1 MNKISVF
8 LIVASLLLVTAC
20 SRPAPPP
27 PPEVA
32 RPAKIFTVEGPDAL
46 LIRSFPGE
54 VRASDVADLA
64 FRVGG
69 ELIEFPAGR
78 GIEVRQGDLLARLDP
93 SDYRAALNQ
102 ARAEYDLSVA
112 QFKRSAELI
121 GRQLISQADYD
132 QRLAIMKVAES
143 NLERAQNNLDY
154 TQLFAPFDGVVA
166 RRLAENFESVSPG
179 QVVLII
185 QTIKMIDVLVDV
197 PESIIARVER
207 TQSNRDPQPVQ
218 VRFGSDTDRTFTAH
232 YKEHET
238 EADVAT
244 LTYKVT
250 FSLPVPDDL
259 NVLPGMSATVTADLS
274 RLFKE
279 EAAHMT
285 LVPIEA
291 VFSAEEEPLDSEFK
305 QVWVVD
311 PESMRASRRDVVVGQ
326 LTGSKIVIRDG
337 LEEGEMI
344 ITAGVNAVTEG
355 MWVRPIE
362 REQGL

>member
-1 MNKISVF
+1 VNKF
-8 LIVASLLLVTAC
+8 LALVIFTQLVLASGC
-20 SRPAPPP
+20 SKPEPPP

-46 LIRSFPGE
+46 MIRSFPGE

-69 ELIEFPAGR
+69 ELMEFPANR
-78 GIEVRQGDLLARLDP
+78 GIEAKQGDLLARLDP
-93 SDYRAALNQ
+93 SDYQAAVNH

-112 QFKRSAELI
+112 QFKRTAELI
-121 GRQLISQADYD
+121 DRQLSSQADYD
-132 QRLAIMKVAES
+132 QRFALMKVSES

-154 TQLFAPFDGVVA
+154 TRLFAPFDGVVA
-166 RRLAENFESVSPG
+166 RRLAENYESVAPG
-179 QVVLII
+179 QVILII

-207 TQSNRDPQPVQ
+207 TRSNRDPQPVQ

-259 NVLPGMSATVTADLS
+259 NVLPGMSATVIADLS
-274 RLFKE
+274 RLYKE
-279 EAAHMT
+279 EAANVT

-291 VFSAEEEPLDSEFK
+291 VFSAEEKPLDSEFK

-311 PESMRASRRDVVVGQ
+311 PETMRASRRDVIVGQ
-326 LTGSKIVIRDG
+326 LTGSKIAIRDG

-344 ITAGVNAVTEG
+344 ISAGVNAVEEG
-355 MWVRPIE
+355 MWVRPME
-362 REQGL
+362 RERGL